1 MFKKI
6 QQLQCFVTKK
16 TYFVKTLDKE
26 LNQIVSQIKTTNSEL
41 TEVREEL
48 AIAKGQEA
56 AQYESMMT
64 RIKYMY

>member
-26 LNQIVSQIKTTNSEL
+26 LNYSYNHL
-41 TEVREEL
+41 
-48 AIAKGQEA
+48 KGGYT
-56 AQYESMMT
+56 YEKQKNFSSIYTFTSNVCSVMWLFKQF
-64 RIKYMY
+64 R